1 MGAMPDK
8 RLFRIIPC
16 SFFVSLAV
24 GIVSLGML
32 FLIKGDYGAGPAVVG
47 WFTALSAAAY
57 FAGCLAFRPLSH
69 RINASVSI
77 ILMCFI
83 SAILLAAQFIRPSLA
98 GAFIA
103 YSLHGLASALIWP
116 RIMGW
121 LTSGLESHAL
131 SRASGS
137 FSLSWSVGM
146 TLAPFIAG
154 TLSERGGALGYGR
167 ALPIY
172 VGVALFVAT
181 GLFMLASGS
190 MAPAPRPSFVDAS
203 RDRAA
208 TTFAATA
215 VAATTVATDHS
226 TLLRYPAWIGL
237 FAAYVL
243 CSVLTNIFP
252 LYAKDELAL
261 SESAIG
267 LLLLIR
273 AATMTAGFWIF
284 GRLRFWQF
292 RPIYLPLSLAANVIL
307 DIAFVFIRTPSSFVL
322 GLVLVG
328 FVQSFSYSLS
338 IFYGA
343 SGAADRDKRM
353 SVHEAV
359 LTIGQILGSVGGGA
373 AFQSISW
380 PIIFVC
386 SAALAFLC
394 IPVQIVFLRK
404 R

>member
-1 MGAMPDK
+1 MPDK

-57 FAGCLAFRPLSH
+57 FAGCLVFRPLSH

-83 SAILLAAQFIRPSLA
+83 SAIFLAAQFLLPSLA
-98 GAFIA
+98 GAFVA

-172 VGVALFVAT
+172 VGVALFFAT
-181 GLFMLASGS
+181 GLFMLASS
-190 MAPAPRPSFVDAS
+190 SLAPAPRPSFVDAS

-208 TTFAATA
+208 TD
-215 VAATTVATDHS
+215 VAATEVATDHS
-226 TLLRYPAWIGL
+226 TPLRYPGWIGL
-237 FAAYVL
+237 FAIYVL
-243 CSVLTNIFP
+243 YSVLANIFP

-292 RPIYLPLSLAANVIL
+292 KPIYLPLSLAANVIL
-307 DIAFVFIRTPSSFVL
+307 DIAFIFIRTPSSFVL
-322 GLVLVG
+322 GLALAGV
-328 FVQSFSYSLS
+328 VQSFSYSLS

-380 PIIFVC
+380 PIIFVF

-394 IPVQIVFLRK
+394 IPFQIVFLRK

>member
-1 MGAMPDK
+1 
-8 RLFRIIPC
+8 
-16 SFFVSLAV
+16 
-24 GIVSLGML
+24 ML

-69 RINASVSI
+69 RIDASVSI

-190 MAPAPRPSFVDAS
+190 MAPAPRPFFADAS
-203 RDRAA
+203 RGPVATVVASTTVAA
-208 TTFAATA
+208 TTVAATTVA
-215 VAATTVATDHS
+215 ATTVAATTVATDHS
-226 TLLRYPAWIGL
+226 TALRYPAWIGL
-237 FAAYVL
+237 FAVYVL
-243 CSVLTNIFP
+243 YSVLTNIFP

-307 DIAFVFIRTPSSFVL
+307 DVAFVFIRTPSSFVL

-394 IPVQIVFLRK
+394 IPVQVVFLRK